1 MSYLYTTSFLYSKY
15 DQDSY
20 LRPGITEKIVDE
32 YTSTS
37 KLLTAGVNIATQY
50 QIDWFNLGLAMIP
63 EFRLHW
69 LHEMNSNESDVINYT
84 LSDGSYSSSLNLRS
98 RDENLLKV
106 GVGLNVWSWFSKNT
120 RLEIDYDLTTSD
132 NYKEHLISGKIGIK
146 F

>member
-1 MSYLYTTSFLYSKY
+1 
-15 DQDSY
+15 
-20 LRPGITEKIVDE
+20 
-32 YTSTS
+32 
-37 KLLTAGVNIATQY
+37 
-50 QIDWFNLGLAMIP
+50 MIP